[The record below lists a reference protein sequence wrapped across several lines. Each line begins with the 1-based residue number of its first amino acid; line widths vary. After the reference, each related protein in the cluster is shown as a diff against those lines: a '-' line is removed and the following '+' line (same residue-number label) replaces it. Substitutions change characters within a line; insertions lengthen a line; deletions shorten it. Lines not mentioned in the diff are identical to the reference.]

1 VLLTGFFPAAMSF
14 LMAKID
20 TLPKL
25 MYPVDGWLR
34 NMGRKSLFYLLASN
48 LTLFTL
54 SGMNAAPL
62 VTKRNIWFWKQ
73 SIGSPLGSLLW
84 TAVLFIAI
92 GLVASLAGRSSEKQS
107 KKQEAATPAP

>member
-1 VLLTGFFPAAMSF
+1 
-14 LMAKID
+14 MAKIE
-20 TLPKL
+20 TVPRLL
-25 MYPVDGWLR
+25 TPVDGWLR

-48 LTLFTL
+48 LTIFAL
-54 SGMNAAPL
+54 SGINAAPM

-92 GLVASLAGRSSEKQS
+92 GLVASLAGRSSEKQP
-107 KKQEAATPAP
+107 KKQEAAKPAP